1 MKSTFAARYAG
12 LLTVMYLTVVGT
24 GDLRAA
30 PLTLNLDSSQSSITL
45 SGSFSNIPAMQQG
58 PGSLTASYS
67 GPISIDVDNLLAP
80 TSIQISGSSAVASI
94 SGQWLPEAGG
104 GPAAGNPGTA
114 QNANYGLQ
122 VSGGALGNA
131 YAAIR
136 NLEFNVTGGPV
147 PVVAGAFPSTQTLN
161 VASGLFAFNLPPF
174 FMDPPGQ
181 DDLSG
186 NMLTNASATPSTY
199 SVSGST
205 ATLTIPISITDID
218 DDLTIVYTGRL
229 VATGQIPE
237 PSSIALVSLALV
249 GVSGV
254 LSAGRRGRQS

>member
-1 MKSTFAARYAG
+1 MKSKFAARYAG
-12 LLTVMYLTVVGT
+12 LLTFMFSIVYCA

-30 PLTLNLDSSQSSITL
+30 PLTLSLDSSQSFITL
-45 SGSFSNIPAMQQG
+45 SGSFSNIPAMGQG
-58 PGSLTASYS
+58 AGSLTANYS
-67 GPISIDVDNLLAP
+67 GPISIDVDNILAP
-80 TSIQISGSSAVASI
+80 TSIQITGSSADASI

-114 QNANYGLQ
+114 QDANYGLQ
-122 VSGGALGNA
+122 VSAGALGNA

-136 NLEFNVTGGPV
+136 NLEFNVTGGPSA
-147 PVVAGAFPSTQTLN
+147 VVAGAFPSTQTLG
-161 VASGLFAFNLPPF
+161 VTSGLFAFNLPPALG
-174 FMDPPGQ
+174 DPPGQ

-186 NMLTNASATPSTY
+186 NTLTNASASASTY

-205 ATLTIPISITDID
+205 ATLTIPISITDVD

-237 PSSIALVSLALV
+237 PSSIALVCLALV
-249 GVSGV
+249 GMFGVS
-254 LSAGRRGRQS
+254 SACRRGRQS